1 MPPLIIVLHLESF
14 KQWTLKG
21 VQLVSDLFC
30 LCACKNLEIWDS
42 VSWGVFVFSFQIWQQ
57 AFRQWGWDVHIRRGE
72 FCGVELHSAGSW
84 WFAEVRGVAGKI
96 KSATA
101 ETWNPQDKLNITGW
115 LIKVTQEAAHVESCI
130 FTLLCPQYAVYRI
143 YAWLLFPTQG
153 VVNHL
158 KENQQT
164 AALSPI
170 HCCKDIFCNIPVK
183 KWSRFMCPSAET
195 KNIKQQHSSHSSC
208 VSYGA
213 LVGSWEPTQI
223 LVSTLVSCDDALIA
237 VLYSTLLWLESEWV
251 VPKPDLPNQPSPH
264 YK

>member
-14 KQWTLKG
+14 KQWTLKD

-42 VSWGVFVFSFQIWQQ
+42 VSWGVLVFSFQIWQQ

-72 FCGVELHSAGSW
+72 FCGVELRSAGSW

-96 KSATA
+96 KSTTA
-101 ETWNPQDKLNITGW
+101 ETWRQTSRQTENITGW
-115 LIKVTQEAAHVESCI
+115 LIKVTREAAYVESCI
-130 FTLLCPQYAVYRI
+130 FMLLCSQYAVYRI

-183 KWSRFMCPSAET
+183 KWSRFTCPSAET
-195 KNIKQQHSSHSSC
+195 KNIKQQHSSHS
-208 VSYGA
+208 VTIH
-213 LVGSWEPTQI
+213 LVWAMEPWW
-223 LVSTLVSCDDALIA
+223 V
-237 VLYSTLLWLESEWV
+237 LESLHRYLFPLLFPVMMPWLQCSI
-251 VPKPDLPNQPSPH
+251 PLCFD
-264 YK
+264 